1 MCISSYAMLFQF
13 HKVQLT
19 LRVSNRKFRFS
30 HVFQFHKV
38 QLTLSYTAES
48 CFADMFQFH
57 KVQLT
62 PCPSTNAIT

>member
-1 MCISSYAMLFQF
+1 MFQF

-19 LRVSNRKFRFS
+19 RRLEGKLMLAIK
-30 HVFQFHKV
+30 FQFHKV
-38 QLTLSYTAES
+38 QLTRRKVRGLQGYRK
-48 CFADMFQFH
+48 FQFH